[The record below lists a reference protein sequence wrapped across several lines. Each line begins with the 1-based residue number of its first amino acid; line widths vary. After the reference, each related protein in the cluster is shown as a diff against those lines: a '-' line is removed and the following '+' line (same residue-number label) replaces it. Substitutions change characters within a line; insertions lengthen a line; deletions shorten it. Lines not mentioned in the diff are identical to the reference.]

1 MINLSVF
8 EWCILII
15 SYFYDLLIIVIFWCI
30 RWNNKDNRKGPCDD
44 TLIHIALNANKTTK
58 FWGFAAMNN
67 VNSVPFAVVNN
78 HAEIVARPMRSAPSG
93 SSRSWQKEY
102 KINWI
107 FNKNSFKICS
117 GRSKILLNI
126 CNKLERNCYNIKNS
140 KKIWANF
147 TNLFITSLKPIT

>member
-1 MINLSVF
+1 
-8 EWCILII
+8 
-15 SYFYDLLIIVIFWCI
+15 
-30 RWNNKDNRKGPCDD
+30 
-44 TLIHIALNANKTTK
+44 
-58 FWGFAAMNN
+58 MNN
-67 VNSVPFAVVNN
+67 VNSVPFAAVNN
-78 HAEIVARPMRSAPSG
+78 HAEIVSRSMRSAPSG

-140 KKIWANF
+140 NKIWANF
-147 TNLFITSLKPIT
+147 TNLFITSLKPIK